1 MEIREEVSEGLT
13 VLVPIARVDS
23 ATAKAFEA
31 KVVAVVNSG
40 APRILIDFAEMDY
53 ISSAGLRVVLV
64 GAKMTRAPRK
74 FALCS
79 MKPHIREIF
88 DVSGFAKILQIHPDR
103 ATAVAAMPPA

>member
-1 MEIREEVSEGLT
+1 MEIKEEQLEGAF
-13 VLVPIARVDS
+13 VLAPLARVDS

-31 KVVAVVNSG
+31 RVLAAVNTG
-40 APRILIDFAEMDY
+40 MEKIIIDFSELDY

-74 FALCS
+74 FSLCG

-88 DVSGFAKILQIHPDR
+88 DVSGFARILTILPDR
-103 ATAVAAMPPA
+103 EAALSA

>member
-1 MEIREEVSEGLT
+1 MEIREEQADDAM

-23 ATAKAFEA
+23 ATAKAFEGRVLAAVNTGAA
-31 KVVAVVNSG
+31 KIV
-40 APRILIDFAEMDY
+40 IDFSEMDY

-74 FALCS
+74 FALCG

-88 DVSGFAKILQIHPDR
+88 DVSGFARILTILPDR
-103 ATAVAAMPPA
+103 AAALSA

>member
-1 MEIREEVSEGLT
+1 MEIREEQADGVM

-23 ATAKAFEA
+23 ATAKAFEGRVLAAVNTGAA
-31 KVVAVVNSG
+31 K
-40 APRILIDFAEMDY
+40 IIIDFAELDY

-74 FALCS
+74 FALCG

-88 DVSGFAKILQIHPDR
+88 DVSGFARILTILPDR
-103 ATAVAAMPPA
+103 AAALSA